1 MKITDLTFTEVEI
14 PQPLTRVVSLVPS
27 VTETLFALGKGGTLV
42 GRTRYCV
49 SPDPEVRAIEKIG
62 GTKNPDVD
70 RIIELAPQLVLAN
83 KEENRRADIEAL
95 RAADLN
101 VHVAQPT
108 TVEEG
113 LAYVSTCG
121 HMFEVHGPADAIVR
135 AGAREIVA
143 AQERTREL
151 EEHNALRV
159 TPRDHVRPRVVAF
172 IWHDP
177 WMVAGLDT
185 YIGDMIRTL
194 GGDHVLEQSTERYFA
209 MDPVDIAAL
218 KPDILLFPDEPYR
231 FKESD
236 IQFWRDNFSDVPAVK
251 DGRLRL
257 CDGQDLC
264 WFGSRI
270 PDALK
275 RLAPVLAW

>member
-27 VTETLFALGKGGTLV
+27 VTETLFALGKGDTLI

-49 SPDPEVRAIEKIG
+49 SPDPQVRAIAKIG
-62 GTKNPDVD
+62 GTKDIDVD
-70 RIIELAPQLVLAN
+70 AVIKLAPQLVLAN

-121 HMFEVHGPADAIVR
+121 RMFNVEDAADAIVR

-143 AQERTREL
+143 AAERAREL
-151 EEHNALRV
+151 NEHNAHRL

-172 IWHDP
+172 IWHNP

-218 KPDILLFPDEPYR
+218 RPDILLFPDEPYH
-231 FKESD
+231 FKEPD
-236 IQFWRDNFSDVPAVK
+236 LQFWRDNFKDVPAVK
-251 DGRLRL
+251 DNRLRL

-270 PDALK
+270 GQALK
-275 RLAPVLAW
+275 RLAPVMAW

>member
-1 MKITDLTFTEVEI
+1 MKITDLTFTEIDV

-27 VTETLFALGKGGTLV
+27 VTETLFALGRGSTLV

-49 SPDPEVRAIEKIG
+49 LPDPEVRAIEKIG
-62 GTKNPDVD
+62 GTKDIDVEK
-70 RIIELAPQLVLAN
+70 IIQLKPQLVLAN
-83 KEENRRADIEAL
+83 KEENRRADIDAL
-95 RAADLN
+95 RAAGIN

-121 HMFEVHGPADAIVR
+121 RLFDAEDIADAIVR

-143 AQERTREL
+143 AAERTREL
-151 EEHNALRV
+151 EEHNNLRV
-159 TPRDHVRPRVVAF
+159 TPRDHIRPRVVAF

-218 KPDILLFPDEPYR
+218 RPDILLFPDEPYH
-231 FKESD
+231 FKQSD
-236 IQFWRDNFSDVPAVK
+236 LQFWRDNFEDTPAVK
-251 DGRLRL
+251 DNRLRL

-270 PDALK
+270 PEALK

>member
-1 MKITDLTFTEVEI
+1 MKITDLTFTEIDV

-27 VTETLFALGKGGTLV
+27 VTETLFALGRGDTLV

-49 SPDPEVRAIEKIG
+49 SPDPEVRAIEKVG
-62 GTKNPDVD
+62 GTKDPDVEK
-70 RIIELAPQLVLAN
+70 IIALQPQLVLAI

-95 RAADLN
+95 RAAGLA
-101 VHVAQPT
+101 VHVGHPT

-113 LAYVSTCG
+113 LSYVSTCG
-121 HMFEVHGPADAIVR
+121 RLFDAEELADAIVR
-135 AGAREIVA
+135 EGAREIVA
-143 AQERTREL
+143 AGERLRQL
-151 EEHNALRV
+151 EEHNSLRV
-159 TPRDHVRPRVVAF
+159 NPRDHVRPRVVAF
-172 IWHDP
+172 VWHEP

-194 GGDHVLEQSTERYFA
+194 GGDHVLEQATERYFA

-218 KPDILLFPDEPYR
+218 KPDIMLFPDEPYQ
-231 FKESD
+231 FTEAD
-236 IQFWRDNFSDVPAVK
+236 LQFWRENFEQLPAVK
-251 DGRLRL
+251 ENRLRL

-264 WFGSRI
+264 WFGARI
-270 PDALK
+270 PQAVR

>member
-1 MKITDLTFTEVEI
+1 MKITDLTFAEVEI

-27 VTETLFALGKGGTLV
+27 VTETLFALGRGETLV

-49 SPDPEVRAIEKIG
+49 SPDPEVREIEKIG
-62 GTKNPDVD
+62 GTKDIDVE
-70 RIIELAPQLVLAN
+70 RIIQLNPQLVLAN

-121 HMFEVHGPADAIVR
+121 RMFEVEDLADAIVR
-135 AGAREIVA
+135 NGAREIVA

-151 EEHNALRV
+151 EEHNSLRV

-218 KPDILLFPDEPYR
+218 RPDILLFPDEPYH

-236 IQFWRDNFSDVPAVK
+236 LQFWRDNFEDMPAVH
-251 DGRLRL
+251 DARLRL